1 MAAVTKEPQNLEAEI
16 AVLGCAFLSQTALD
30 KVCEEVTADMFYSDQ
45 NRKVFNAIKELTTKN
60 IPIDS
65 TTIVDY
71 LEKNNELYN
80 VGGIEYITEI
90 IDSVATASNLDQYIK
105 ILLEKSIL
113 RNLINKSTNIITDCY
128 EQKDEVEE
136 IVENAERN
144 ILSINTDKIG
154 KDIKSIQDVLPIVQ
168 EEIEELSKN
177 KSGVVGVRSGFYDLD
192 KLTRGF
198 QKNQVI
204 IIAGRPGAGKSAY
217 ALNIACNVA
226 LQNNQSVA
234 FFTLEMGAEEI
245 VKRMFS
251 SVGQIEGD
259 LLKTGKLSHNDWK
272 KFSEAESQLA
282 DAKIFI
288 DDSAGVTV
296 GEIRRKCRRL
306 KNSPSGLDIIIID
319 YLQLISASSKYAG
332 NRVQEVSEVSRDI
345 KKLAMELEVPVIA
358 LAQLSRSSEQ
368 RKGDDRKPKLS
379 DLRESGSIEQD
390 ADMVMFLY
398 STDYYD
404 QINSQNSEIEI
415 LLAKHRNGATGSFTL
430 MFEKN
435 MSSFKNYIKGEETNN
450 E

>member
-1 MAAVTKEPQNLEAEI
+1 MAVSKEPQNLEIEI
-16 AVLGCAFLSQTALD
+16 AVLGCAFLSQSALD
-30 KVCEEVTADMFYSDQ
+30 KVCEEVNPEMFYSVS
-45 NRKVFNAIKELTTKN
+45 NRKVFETIKDLVSKN

-65 TTIVDY
+65 NTVIDA
-71 LEKNNELYN
+71 LDKKSELSN
-80 VGGIEYITEI
+80 IGGIEYITEI
-90 IDSVATASNLDQYIK
+90 IDSVATTSNLNQYIK
-105 ILLEKSIL
+105 ILFEKMIL
-113 RNLINKSTNIITDCY
+113 RTLISKSTNIITDCY
-128 EQKDEVEE
+128 EQKDEVDE

-154 KDIKSIQDVLPIVQ
+154 KDMKSIQDVLPVVQ
-168 EEIEELSKN
+168 DEVEELAKN
-177 KSGVVGVRSGFYDLD
+177 KSGVTGVASGFYDLD

-198 QKNQVI
+198 HKNQVI
-204 IIAGRPGAGKSAY
+204 IIAGRPGAGKSAF

-226 LQNNQSVA
+226 LQNKQTVA
-234 FFTLEMGAEEI
+234 FFSLEMGAEEI
-245 VKRMFS
+245 VKRMFA

-259 LLKTGKLSHNDWK
+259 LLKTGKLNHNDWK
-272 KFSEAESQLA
+272 KFNEAESGLA
-282 DAKIFI
+282 DAKIYI
-288 DDSAGVTV
+288 DDSAGVSV

-306 KNSPSGLDIIIID
+306 KNSDAGLNLIIID
-319 YLQLISASSKYAG
+319 YLQLLTASNKYAG
-332 NRVQEVSEVSRDI
+332 NRVQEVSEISRDI
-345 KKLAMELEVPVIA
+345 KKLAMELEIPVIA

-398 STDYYD
+398 SADYYD
-404 QINSQNSEIEI
+404 NINANNSEIEI

-435 MSSFKNYIKGEETNN
+435 MSSFKNYIKGEEKNN

>member
-1 MAAVTKEPQNLEAEI
+1 MAVSKEPQNLEIEI
-16 AVLGCAFLSQTALD
+16 AVLGCAFLSQSALD
-30 KVCEEVTADMFYSDQ
+30 KVCEEVNPEMFYSVS
-45 NRKVFNAIKELTTKN
+45 NRKVFETIKDLVSKN

-65 TTIVDY
+65 NTVIDA
-71 LEKNNELYN
+71 LDKKSELSN
-80 VGGIEYITEI
+80 IGGIEYITEI
-90 IDSVATASNLDQYIK
+90 IDSVATTSNLNQYIK
-105 ILLEKSIL
+105 ILFEKMIL
-113 RNLINKSTNIITDCY
+113 RTLISKSTNIITDCY
-128 EQKDEVEE
+128 EQKDEVDE

-154 KDIKSIQDVLPIVQ
+154 KDMKSIQDVLPVVQ
-168 EEIEELSKN
+168 DEVEELAKN
-177 KSGVVGVRSGFYDLD
+177 KSGVTGVASGFYDLD

-198 QKNQVI
+198 HKNQVI
-204 IIAGRPGAGKSAY
+204 IIAGRPGAGKSAF

-226 LQNNQSVA
+226 LQNKQTVA
-234 FFTLEMGAEEI
+234 FFSLEMGAEEI
-245 VKRMFS
+245 VKRMFA

-259 LLKTGKLSHNDWK
+259 LLKTGKLNHNDWK
-272 KFSEAESQLA
+272 KFNEAESELA
-282 DAKIFI
+282 DAKIYI
-288 DDSAGVTV
+288 DDSAGVSV

-306 KNSPSGLDIIIID
+306 KNSDAGLNLIIID
-319 YLQLISASSKYAG
+319 YLQLLTASNKYAG
-332 NRVQEVSEVSRDI
+332 NRVQEVSEISRDI
-345 KKLAMELEVPVIA
+345 KKLAMELEIPVIA

-398 STDYYD
+398 SADYYD
-404 QINSQNSEIEI
+404 NINANNSEIEI

-435 MSSFKNYIKGEETNN
+435 MSSFKNYIKGEEKNN

>member
-1 MAAVTKEPQNLEAEI
+1 MAVSKEPQSLETEI
-16 AVLGCAFLSQTALD
+16 AVLGCAFLSQSALD
-30 KVCEEVTADMFYSDQ
+30 KICEELSSEMFYSSQ
-45 NRKVFNAIKELTTKN
+45 NRRIFEVIIELVNKN

-65 TTIVDY
+65 TTVVD
-71 LEKNNELYN
+71 ELDKKGELSN
-80 VGGIEYITEI
+80 IGGIEYIKEI
-90 IDSVATASNLDQYIK
+90 IDSVATTSNLDSYIK
-105 ILLEKSIL
+105 ILFEKAIL
-113 RNLINKSTNIITDCY
+113 RNLIGKSTNIITDCY
-128 EQKDEVEE
+128 EQKDELED

-144 ILSINTDKIG
+144 ILSINIDKIG
-154 KDIKSIQDVLPIVQ
+154 KDMKSIQNVLPIVQ
-168 EEIEELSKN
+168 EEVEELAKN
-177 KSGVVGVRSGFYDLD
+177 KSGVTGVSSGFYDLD

-198 QKNQVI
+198 HKNQVI

-226 LQNNQSVA
+226 LQNKQTVA
-234 FFTLEMGAEEI
+234 FFSLEMGVEEL
-245 VKRMFS
+245 VKRMFA

-259 LLKTGKLSHNDWK
+259 LLKTGRLTHNDWK
-272 KFSEAESQLA
+272 KFNEAESELA
-282 DAKIFI
+282 DAKVYF
-288 DDSAGVTV
+288 DDSAGISV

-306 KNSPSGLDIIIID
+306 KNSEAGLDIIIID
-319 YLQLISASSKYAG
+319 YLQLLTASNKYAG
-332 NRVQEVSEVSRDI
+332 NRVQEVSEISRDI

-398 STDYYD
+398 SADYYD
-404 QINSQNSEIEI
+404 NINAQNSEIEV

-430 MFEKN
+430 LFEKN
-435 MSSFKNYIKGEETNN
+435 MSSFKNYVKGEENRN

>member
-1 MAAVTKEPQNLEAEI
+1 MAVSKEPQNIEIEI
-16 AVLGCAFLSQTALD
+16 AVLGCAFLSQSALD
-30 KVCEEVTADMFYSDQ
+30 KVCEEVNPEMFYSVS
-45 NRKVFNAIKELTTKN
+45 NRKVFETIKDLVSKN

-65 TTIVDY
+65 NTVIDA
-71 LEKNNELYN
+71 LDKKSELSN
-80 VGGIEYITEI
+80 IGGIEYITEI
-90 IDSVATASNLDQYIK
+90 IDSVATTSNLNQYIK
-105 ILLEKSIL
+105 ILFEKMIL
-113 RNLINKSTNIITDCY
+113 RTLISKSTNIITDCY
-128 EQKDEVEE
+128 EQKDEVDE

-154 KDIKSIQDVLPIVQ
+154 KDMKSIQDVLPVVQ
-168 EEIEELSKN
+168 DEVEELAKN
-177 KSGVVGVRSGFYDLD
+177 KSGVTGVASGFYDLD

-198 QKNQVI
+198 HKNQVI
-204 IIAGRPGAGKSAY
+204 IIAGRPGAGKSAF

-226 LQNNQSVA
+226 LQNKQTVA
-234 FFTLEMGAEEI
+234 FFSLEMGAEEI
-245 VKRMFS
+245 VKRMFA

-259 LLKTGKLSHNDWK
+259 LLKTGKLNHNDWK
-272 KFSEAESQLA
+272 KFNEAESELA
-282 DAKIFI
+282 DAKIYI
-288 DDSAGVTV
+288 DDSAGVSV

-306 KNSPSGLDIIIID
+306 KNSDAGLNLIIID
-319 YLQLISASSKYAG
+319 YLQLLTASNKYAG
-332 NRVQEVSEVSRDI
+332 NRVQEVSEISRDI
-345 KKLAMELEVPVIA
+345 KKLAMELEIPVIA

-398 STDYYD
+398 SADYYD
-404 QINSQNSEIEI
+404 NINANNSEIEI

-435 MSSFKNYIKGEETNN
+435 MSSFKNYIKGEEKNN